1 MTPGRLALDE
11 ETVDGQVVRE
21 VAWLD
26 DGTVEFYEHGELV
39 ESRRQTE
46 VEAAR
51 FVTPIQ
57 SDAERVAALEAQ
69 NAALLAALSKAT
81 TLAQIRAA
89 ATDLA

>member
-26 DGTVEFYEHGELV
+26 DGTVQFYEHGELV

-51 FVTPIQ
+51 FAPPT
-57 SDAERVAALEAQ
+57 DLADERVAALEAQ

-89 ATDLA
+89 AADLA